1 MRTERI
7 LERIQTAFA
16 DAVEAGELEAAEGWI
31 AVAAWVRNRSV
42 APVAVPAGR

>member
-16 DAVEAGELEAAEGWI
+16 EAIEAGELDAAEGWI
-31 AVAAWVRNRSV
+31 AVATWVRNRSG
-42 APVAVPAGR
+42 APLAVPAGR